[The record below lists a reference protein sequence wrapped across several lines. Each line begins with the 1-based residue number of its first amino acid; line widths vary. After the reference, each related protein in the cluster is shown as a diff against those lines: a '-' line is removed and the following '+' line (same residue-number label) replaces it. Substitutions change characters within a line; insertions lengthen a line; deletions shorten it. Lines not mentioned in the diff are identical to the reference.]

1 MLALAPC
8 DECAPGREMIPSLKR
23 RLRDAI
29 IHYRS
34 LGDHLDCG
42 ANLAAQINPDV
53 AKAAR
58 RVNDLAQQLRA
69 VDPDFPAS
77 WTPYPTGE

>member
-1 MLALAPC
+1 MMTT
-8 DECAPGREMIPSLKR
+8 DVSTLKR
-23 RLRDAI
+23 RLRRAI

-34 LGDHLDCG
+34 LGNHLDCG

-53 AKAAR
+53 AEAAR
-58 RVNDLAQQLRA
+58 RANDLARQLRA